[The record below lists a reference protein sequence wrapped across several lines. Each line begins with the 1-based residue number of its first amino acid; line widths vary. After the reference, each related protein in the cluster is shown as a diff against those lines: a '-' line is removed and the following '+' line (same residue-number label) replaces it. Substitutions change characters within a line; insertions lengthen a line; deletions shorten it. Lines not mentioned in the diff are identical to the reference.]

1 MTAEN
6 HNTMSELVYLF
17 VDGETT
23 STQEEI
29 LFNTLAGNPHLQQ
42 ELQEAILIRS
52 TLEQDCS
59 ALAVPPDT
67 TAAIFQKAGF
77 ALPTAGGGMSA
88 VTSWVGKALYS
99 LKSVAL
105 PALFAVGGAT
115 LATGYFMLHNP
126 TTDSIAATSP
136 TANTRIIPSITTT
149 DDKVNKGA
157 LLNTSTFDEAQTV
170 TIERSHGVPPTHRN
184 TNRAF
189 AVSDIPPTSASANF
203 TRVAQPETAIDNAE
217 ATDIANNYSDALSI
231 NSSPIKHSAISHTKT
246 AGFSSDIRSIDDFNA
261 PNVRANETTQI
272 PITASLRGLMNLSTY
287 PSITENK
294 FSNEFNNIAVSVG
307 YDVSNEIR
315 IGVEGGRQS
324 LRYYTFE
331 NGKNEKATLHTSMDW
346 AGAFYRQTLNGLAF
360 SEFTPYAQI
369 TLGGTASGPS
379 GRLLTGISWQPDSRI
394 ALSAG
399 LEGSAFLYQKSAEWY
414 SLRALGFM
422 YQVEV
427 KF

>member
-1 MTAEN
+1 
-6 HNTMSELVYLF
+6 MSELVYLF

-77 ALPTAGGGMSA
+77 ALPTAGGGMTA
-88 VTSWVGKALYS
+88 VTSWVGKTLYS

-105 PALFAVGGAT
+105 PALFTIGGAT
-115 LATGYFMLHNP
+115 LATAYFMSHNP
-126 TTDSIAATSP
+126 TANSIAATAISSSTYTP
-136 TANTRIIPSITTT
+136 IVSTINTT
-149 DDKVNKGA
+149 DDTINNGA
-157 LLNTSTFDEAQTV
+157 LLNTSLFDEAQAV
-170 TIERSHGVPPTHRN
+170 NIERSHGVPPTHQYRRR
-184 TNRAF
+184 TF
-189 AVSDIPPTSASANF
+189 GVSDIPPSSASANSIPD
-203 TRVAQPETAIDNAE
+203 AQMETAIDNGE
-217 ATDIANNYSDALSI
+217 TSDIAVNNSDALTI
-231 NSSPIKHSAISHTKT
+231 NSSPVKHSPFTHTKS
-246 AGFSSDIRSIDDFNA
+246 AGFSSDARSIRDFNTTD
-261 PNVRANETTQI
+261 VRADEAIQI
-272 PITASLRGLMNLSTY
+272 PITASLRGLMNLSTF
-287 PSITENK
+287 PSITDNQ

-346 AGAFYRQTLNGLAF
+346 GGAFYRQTLTGLAF

-369 TLGGTASGPS
+369 TLGGTVSGPS
-379 GRLLTGISWQPDSRI
+379 GRLLTGVSWQPDSRI
-394 ALSAG
+394 ALAAG

-414 SLRALGFM
+414 SLRSLGFM